1 MSTIVYKWSGKEEP
15 SFYQEASESE
25 VAVFFVVSEEEKMVR
40 NALKACFSSQLIPD
54 VTKEASALFHNI
66 VTILQI
72 FPLPVYGSPLRGQ
85 KQKNEKKKLYLFC
98 LFFYCVVLLE
108 ESLGLQGLKMGP
120 HDAGKNTHILLDS
133 FEGEDLCYCL

>member
-25 VAVFFVVSEEEKMVR
+25 DAVFFVVSEEEKMVR

-54 VTKEASALFHNI
+54 VTKGASALFHNI
-66 VTILQI
+66 VTTLQI

-85 KQKNEKKKLYLFC
+85 KQERKRKFVF
-98 LFFYCVVLLE
+98 LFFYIFAV
-108 ESLGLQGLKMGP
+108 
-120 HDAGKNTHILLDS
+120 
-133 FEGEDLCYCL
+133 